1 MSNTEPKEHDLEN
14 HFYNEL
20 KASYSTAQ
28 FPKMFKI
35 TRCLLKKGVLAND
48 ERILGKE
55 NLMDFLAFTQRFA
68 TKQIESESENG
79 DSETHF
85 RTFGFSNRSSSGKIK
100 KRNNYKKDKKRW
112 KKICQALVQRGVSI
126 PLTLLKNP
134 VAKKYFH

>member
-1 MSNTEPKEHDLEN
+1 
-14 HFYNEL
+14 
-20 KASYSTAQ
+20 
-28 FPKMFKI
+28 
-35 TRCLLKKGVLAND
+35 
-48 ERILGKE
+48 
-55 NLMDFLAFTQRFA
+55 MDFLAFTQRFA